1 MEPYE
6 YETMYNLEGSYW
18 WYRGLHAI
26 LLDVLRFLGVGSDAM
41 VLDAGCGTGQN
52 MARIRDAV
60 TPHVY
65 GFDYAAYGA
74 KFCRQRGLRQ
84 ICVASVNDIP
94 FASDAFDAVMCIDVL
109 ECDAVVEDR
118 ALKELV
124 RVVRPGGHLILV
136 APAYDWLLSEQHHKA
151 VGASRRYSRSRLASL
166 LGKHGIDIVRMTHL
180 FAALLP
186 AVAAY
191 RLSLRYLDRS
201 VTDSPRSELK
211 PMPSLVNELLFR
223 VVDAERVL
231 LKKFDLPFGSSILA
245 VCRKAN

>member
-26 LLDVLRFLGVGSDAM
+26 LLDVLGVLGVESDAM

-52 MARIRDAV
+52 MARVRDAV
-60 TPHVY
+60 TPQVY

-74 KFCRQRGLRQ
+74 KFCRERGLRH

-94 FASDAFDAVMCIDVL
+94 FSADAFDAVMCIDVL
-109 ECDAVVEDR
+109 ECDAVDEDR
-118 ALKELV
+118 ALRELV

-166 LGKHGIDIVRMTHL
+166 LGRHHIEVVRMTNL

-186 AVAAY
+186 AVAVY

-201 VTDSPRSELK
+201 PKDCPRSELK
-211 PMPSLVNELLFR
+211 PMPSFVNELLFR
-223 VVDAERVL
+223 IVDAERVL
-231 LKKFDLPFGSSILA
+231 LKRMDLPFGSSILA
-245 VCRKAN
+245 VCRKVD